1 MMPVLA
7 PLHRAHDRSASS
19 RGANGQALVQ
29 HRVLRDG
36 NQLGV
41 GAADRKRAGE
51 IILGVIRLPII
62 NHRRD
67 GAHPIAY
74 VCNSPAHG
82 GRRRSGLTT
91 TGGRRVAERRARL
104 RGRGGCGD
112 RHGSTKNIA
121 L

>member
-36 NQLGV
+36 HQLGV

-51 IILGVIRLPII
+51 IILGVICDCPLSIT
-62 NHRRD
+62 
-67 GAHPIAY
+67 GAMERTPSRTYATARPTA
-74 VCNSPAHG
+74 VVG
-82 GRRRSGLTT
+82 GLG
-91 TGGRRVAERRARL
+91 
-104 RGRGGCGD
+104 
-112 RHGSTKNIA
+112 
-121 L
+121 